1 MIVSTATRLKTG
13 SKMAEPNNPSTTP
26 TPKAEELNSN
36 AAALL
41 DGLASA
47 NKELEGEDLDKFLQ
61 QQDPDFAKKVGAIAK
76 DKNLKI
82 AEITELDVEAAA
94 LFEETQ
100 KWANSKG
107 LWKIIYRLMP
117 FIPKLSIGIRKMFF
131 KMGKMSRSAVLW
143 IKNDLRDALIRIW
156 KGSVGVA
163 KKTAQETGEKIRV
176 WRLDYRRWPAKL
188 KLLLFLTQVVIIL
201 AFGGIYYAI
210 TGRIIPGEK
219 DLFLTNF
226 AEVATQE
233 YDYVTGEEQ
242 ELFYDNL
249 RSMPNLFLLPKIVAN
264 IKASSNS
271 GSNPM
276 VAIELFAEG
285 HTPEVMFEM
294 KDREALMRDSAQR
307 AIEDFSFDELE
318 SPLGKQKLTQVVSR
332 ELNRVLTRGQLK
344 ALRIKT
350 IVLKP

>member
-1 MIVSTATRLKTG
+1 
-13 SKMAEPNNPSTTP
+13 MAEPNNPTP
-26 TPKAEELNSN
+26 ATPSAPQAEELNSG

-47 NKELEGEDLDKFLQ
+47 NKDLEGEDLDRFLA
-61 QQDPDFAKKVGAIAK
+61 QQDPAFSKKLGAIAK

-82 AEITELDVEAAA
+82 AEITELDVESAA

-107 LWKIIYRLMP
+107 IWRIVYRLMP
-117 FIPKLSIGIRKMFF
+117 FLPKLSIGIRRFIF
-131 KMGKMSRSAVLW
+131 KIGKFSRAAVLW
-143 IKNDLRDALIRIW
+143 LKNDFRDLLIQFWKSSVGAAKTKAQETNEKIRIW
-156 KGSVGVA
+156 KL
-163 KKTAQETGEKIRV
+163 E
-176 WRLDYRRWPAKL
+176 YRRWPGKL
-188 KLLLFLTQVVIIL
+188 KTLLFVTQVVILL

-210 TGRIIPGEK
+210 TGKIIPGEK

-226 AEVATQE
+226 ADVATHE
-233 YDYVTGEEQ
+233 YDYDGAQDQ

-264 IKASSNS
+264 IKASTNS
-271 GSNPM
+271 GPNPM
-276 VAIELFAEG
+276 VAVELFAEG
-285 HTPEVMFEM
+285 HTPEVTFEM

-307 AIEDFSFDELE
+307 AIEDFSFDELD

-350 IVLKP
+350 IILKP